1 MFRPFV
7 HVLRTSGAGLPVIA
21 SFLGALPI
29 GMLGLGVL
37 LTVRSTT
44 GSFAA
49 AGVASGALSI
59 GNAIGLVP
67 QGQLIDRYGQTR
79 VLVAGALLCPAAL
92 VGLVAATALR
102 EPLPVSALLAAAAG
116 ASLPATTSSMRV
128 LWPRLITDPALRT
141 TAYTVMATQFQIAMV
156 AGPLLV
162 SALVLAGG
170 PVVAVL
176 VAAGFAGAG
185 GLIFAA
191 SPASRR
197 WHRRPSAPPAVPRRW
212 LGAGMYTLLAAAFAA
227 GVAGGLMTV
236 TVPAVAAAHRST
248 ALAGLLFAALSAG
261 ELLGG
266 FGYGARAWRLPT
278 VRRLALGQAA
288 AALCIGG
295 LACLTGTPAGMF
307 VAMAAVGA
315 CLAPIAI
322 ASSALLDDIVP
333 TGSLARAYTVLVAV
347 GLLGIAAG
355 SASGGSLGAALGAR
369 PVLLF
374 AAGVFGLAS
383 LWTVVRIHTT
393 HFTSAP
399 PQTLPELQHR
409 QQPRSEQRRR
419 PPGDHR

>member
-1 MFRPFV
+1 VFRPFV
-7 HVLRTSGAGLPVIA
+7 LVLRTPGAGLPVIA

-49 AGVASGALSI
+49 AGAASGALSI

-141 TAYTVMATQFQIAMV
+141 TAYTVLATQFQIAMV

-170 PVVAVL
+170 PAVAVL

-191 SPASRR
+191 SSASRC
-197 WHRRPSAPPAVPRRW
+197 WHRRPAAPPAVPRRW

-295 LACLTGTPAGMF
+295 LACLTGTPAGML
-307 VAMAAVGA
+307 VAMSAVGA
-315 CLAPIAI
+315 IAI

-355 SASGGSLGAALGAR
+355 SASGGSLGAVLGAR

-374 AAGVFGLAS
+374 AGGVFGLAS

-399 PQTLPELQHR
+399 PQTLPKLQHR
-409 QQPRSEQRRR
+409 QQPRSEQCRR

>member
-1 MFRPFV
+1 
-7 HVLRTSGAGLPVIA
+7 LPVIA

-67 QGQLIDRYGQTR
+67 QGHMIDRYGQTR
-79 VLVAGALLCPAAL
+79 VLVAGGLLCPAAL
-92 VGLVAATALR
+92 VGFVAATTLR

-128 LWPRLITDPALRT
+128 LWPRLVTDPALRT
-141 TAYTVMATQFQIAMV
+141 TAYTVLATQFQIAMV

-170 PVVAVL
+170 PAAAVL

-191 SPASRR
+191 APASRR
-197 WHRRPSAPPAVPRRW
+197 AYRPPAAPAVVPRRW
-212 LGAGMYTLLAAAFAA
+212 LGAGMSTLLAAGFAA
-227 GVAGGLMTV
+227 GLASGLMTV

-266 FGYGARAWRLPT
+266 FAYGARAWRLPT
-278 VRRLALGQAA
+278 VRRLVLGQAA

-295 LACLTGTPAGMF
+295 VACLTGTPAGML
-307 VAMAAVGA
+307 VAMVAVGA
-315 CLAPIAI
+315 CLAPTAI

-333 TGSLARAYTVLVAV
+333 AGSLALAYTVLVAV

-355 SASGGSLGAALGAR
+355 SATGGTLGAALGAR
-369 PVLLF
+369 PVLLL
-374 AAGVFGLAS
+374 AGGMFGVAT
-383 LWTVVRIHTT
+383 LWTVIRIRTI
-393 HFTSAP
+393 
-399 PQTLPELQHR
+399 
-409 QQPRSEQRRR
+409 
-419 PPGDHR
+419 PGTAVAASVGVS